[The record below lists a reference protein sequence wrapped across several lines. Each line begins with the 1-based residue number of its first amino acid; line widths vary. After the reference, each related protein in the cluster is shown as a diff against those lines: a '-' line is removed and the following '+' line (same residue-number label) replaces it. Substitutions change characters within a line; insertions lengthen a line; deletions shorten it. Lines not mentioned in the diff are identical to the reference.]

1 MIVPETGIRKDRG
14 GSTETRLKFHELT
27 RTVCFRMFQNSEKR
41 VFWQI
46 RNLNSVSWTQ
56 ERQEGKQG
64 EGEREMDREK
74 LNKAAW
80 SIVDEA
86 HDKDSKTRER
96 KLTEKQREFETFK
109 RREAAMR
116 QRRLDGS
123 QGPAGPCRRIDPV
136 TGEII
141 GLVTKTRR
149 PPGQ

>member
-1 MIVPETGIRKDRG
+1 
-14 GSTETRLKFHELT
+14 
-27 RTVCFRMFQNSEKR
+27 
-41 VFWQI
+41 
-46 RNLNSVSWTQ
+46 
-56 ERQEGKQG
+56 
-64 EGEREMDREK
+64 MDREK

-80 SIVDEA
+80 SIVDKA